1 MIGAKPPEAGKRDS
15 IIRLHCGATR
25 QETSAKAHVRDTVM
39 SSAASQ
45 PLRLD
50 AASALD
56 GARRIV
62 VKIGSSLLIDTQ
74 TRRPTRDWLTAMA
87 ADLAALRARGRE
99 VIVVSSGSIALG
111 RGRLPE
117 LGARLEDKQAAASVG
132 QSLLMAAWSA
142 ALEPHGLIAGQVLLT
157 RDDTERRRR
166 WLNARATVQALL
178 AHGVVPIVNEND
190 TVATEEIR
198 YGDNDRLAARTAQ
211 LARADLLVLLSDV
224 DGLYTADPRRD
235 ANASHLPL
243 IESLTPDI
251 LAMGGGANA
260 DAGVGTGGMATK
272 LAAAQIARSA
282 GCATLIA
289 SGQTLSPLS
298 AIRDGAR
305 ATLIAAPDGPMAAY
319 KQWIA
324 GSLSPT
330 GTLTLDPGAVAAL
343 RAGKSLLPAGVA
355 ALSGAFEKGDCVRLI
370 DADGRAVGVGLAAYA
385 ADEAARIRGRRSDEI
400 EAVLGYRGASV
411 LIHRDD
417 MVLDDR

>member
-1 MIGAKPPEAGKRDS
+1 
-15 IIRLHCGATR
+15 
-25 QETSAKAHVRDTVM
+25 M
-39 SSAASQ
+39 SQAAAL

-50 AASALD
+50 AASALR
-56 GARRIV
+56 GARRVV
-62 VKIGSSLLIDTQ
+62 VKIGSSLLIDPA
-74 TRRPTRDWLTAMA
+74 TRRPTRDWLTATA
-87 ADLAALRARGRE
+87 ADLAALRAEGRE

-111 RGRLPE
+111 RGRLPK

-142 ALEPHGLIAGQVLLT
+142 ALEPHGLVAGQVLLT

-178 AHGVVPIVNEND
+178 AHGVVPVVNEND

-235 ANASHLPL
+235 PTAVHLPL

-289 SGQTLSPLS
+289 SGQTLSPLA

-305 ATLIAAPDGPMAAY
+305 ATLIAAPDGPLAAY

-324 GSLSPT
+324 GSLSPA
-330 GTLTLDPGAVAAL
+330 GILTLDPGAVAAL

-355 ALSGAFEKGDCVRLI
+355 GVSGGFEKGDCVRLI

-400 EAVLGYRGASV
+400 EAVLGYRGPSV